1 MILTQFLPNFP
12 NASAASANDKTLAH
26 ISIQMDLTIIK
37 IGGSVIT
44 NKKSGKPKI
53 NSRNLR
59 AVAAQLADFKDPYIL
74 IHGAGS
80 YGHPLAQRSGID
92 KGISQPDQLIAMAE
106 TQRLQNVLDAI
117 VCDELI
123 KRGIPAFPCQ
133 ASSLAVMEN
142 GRLIKMDTDAIEG
155 LMKAGIVPVCYGVPA
170 FDKEKVCSILSGDQ
184 IAPYLA
190 KKLGAKRIIEAG
202 DVEGIFTVNPKR
214 NRNAELIDRVTAA
227 NYKEIIVHLN
237 GSLAPDVTGG
247 MKQKYMELLAAAE
260 TGIVA
265 QIVHFKSLKDALAGK
280 PIGTVID
287 LRN

>member
-1 MILTQFLPNFP
+1 MELTV
-12 NASAASANDKTLAH
+12 
-26 ISIQMDLTIIK
+26 IK

-53 NSRNLR
+53 NSRNLQM
-59 AVAAQLADFKDPYIL
+59 VARQLEDFKDPYIL

-80 YGHPLAQRSGID
+80 YGHPLAQKSGID
-92 KGISQPDQLIAMAE
+92 KGIAQPEQLVALAQ
-106 TQRLQNVLDAI
+106 TQRLQNLLDSI
-117 VCDELI
+117 VCDALI
-123 KRGIPAFPCQ
+123 KKGIPAFPCQ
-133 ASSLAVMEN
+133 ASSHAILEN
-142 GRLIKMDTDAIEG
+142 GRLVKMDTAAIEG
-155 LMKAGIVPVCYGVPA
+155 LLGLNVIPVCYGVPA
-170 FDKEKVCSILSGDQ
+170 FDKARGCSILSGDQ

-190 KKLGAKRIIEAG
+190 KKLGAVRIIEAG

-214 NRNAELIDRVTAA
+214 NKKAVLIDRVTLS

-247 MKQKYMELLAAAE
+247 MKQKYLELLAAAE

-280 PIGTVID
+280 HIGTVID